1 MVTRIAA
8 GLIALTC
15 LVSGLQTVRAD
26 IMIVPGPGNVPGDE
40 NVLFN
45 EGSLVGT
52 GNPVQGITNTSG
64 FVVNFLGLETLTT
77 PAAGQARIT
86 AETGTFDDLT
96 ISLDVLNG
104 VFTSL
109 IFNLNADADGQATVD
124 VTEPDASVT
133 SLTFDIDENGE
144 NFVVITAINGQ
155 SMSSVHISST
165 AQLEDIR
172 QIRIGGAVPEPAS
185 LALVGCLALV
195 GVPYGIY
202 RRRQATKA

>member
-1 MVTRIAA
+1 
-8 GLIALTC
+8 
-15 LVSGLQTVRAD
+15 VSGLQNARAD

-45 EGSLVGT
+45 EGSLVTT
-52 GNPVQGITNTSG
+52 GNPVQGITNNTDMI
-64 FVVNFLGLETLTT
+64 VNFLGLENLTT
-77 PAAGQARIT
+77 PSGGQARIE

-165 AQLEDIR
+165 AQLQDIR
-172 QIRIGGAVPEPAS
+172 QIRIGGAVPEPGSVALLGG
-185 LALVGCLALV
+185 LALAGL
-195 GVPYGIY
+195 PYGVY
-202 RRRQATKA
+202 RRLRAANA